1 MRSLSAG
8 GVRLPKFIAPRASAG
23 GAPGFLLGMSIAAA
37 MMGGVLVSCPASAH
51 TTGMSTAS
59 FDVQPDGRIDARLV
73 FASAEPLRGT
83 PLRDEDLRAFVLDGV
98 EVTADGTACTPT
110 FRDAEGDDRGDLVLE
125 ASYACPAP
133 ASEIGA
139 IEVTLY
145 YLSALGPAHREVAR
159 VTAGSATS
167 EAVLSGDHRAI
178 ALRLSGGTRRTKGL
192 RRGRLLVAVTA
203 AFAALMGGL
212 FVWRWRATRKA
223 GDR

>member
-1 MRSLSAG
+1 MGGALWPCPAAAHSAG
-8 GVRLPKFIAPRASAG
+8 I
-23 GAPGFLLGMSIAAA
+23 
-37 MMGGVLVSCPASAH
+37 
-51 TTGMSTAS
+51 STAS
-59 FDVQPDGRIDARLV
+59 FDVQPDGRVDARLV
-73 FASAEPLRGT
+73 FASAEPLHGT

-98 EVTADGTACTPT
+98 EVTADGAACTPELP
-110 FRDAEGDDRGDLVLE
+110 DAGPAGLDAAGDLVLD
-125 ASYACPAP
+125 ATYACPAP

-159 VTAGSATS
+159 ITAGSATS

-178 ALRLSGGTRRTKGL
+178 ALRLSGDTRRTKHL
-192 RRGRLLVAVTA
+192 RRGKLLVAVTA
-203 AFAALMGGL
+203 AFAAFLGAL

>member
-1 MRSLSAG
+1 M
-8 GVRLPKFIAPRASAG
+8 
-23 GAPGFLLGMSIAAA
+23 AAA
-37 MMGGVLVSCPASAH
+37 MMAGVLGPCPASAH
-51 TTGMSTAS
+51 SAGISTAT
-59 FDVQPDGRIDARLV
+59 FEVQPDGRVDAQLV

-98 EVTADGTACTPT
+98 EVAADGAACAPVPSSSSRSPSHVTPAPT
-110 FRDAEGDDRGDLVLE
+110 SFVDNNGDLVLE
-125 ASYACPAP
+125 CSYACPGP

-159 VTAGSATS
+159 ITAGSATS

-178 ALRLSGGTRRTKGL
+178 ALRLSGDTRRTKHL
-192 RRGRLLVAVTA
+192 RRGKLLVAVTA
-203 AFAALMGGL
+203 AFAAFLAGL